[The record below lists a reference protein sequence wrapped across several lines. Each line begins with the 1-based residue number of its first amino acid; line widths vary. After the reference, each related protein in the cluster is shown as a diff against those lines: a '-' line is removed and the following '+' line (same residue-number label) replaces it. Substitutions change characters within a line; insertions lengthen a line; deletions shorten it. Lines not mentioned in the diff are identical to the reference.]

1 MKRLALA
8 IALISSVALL
18 SGCIIVPHRHGGY
31 RGGGYGHYEGGY
43 YQGGGQYQGGSVYVQ
58 PGPRR

>member
-8 IALISSVALL
+8 ITLISSAALL

-31 RGGGYGHYEGGY
+31 HDGYGRYEGRY
-43 YQGGGQYQGGSVYVQ
+43 DQGRTVYVQ

>member
-8 IALISSVALL
+8 IALFSSAALL

-31 RGGGYGHYEGGY
+31 RGGGHGHYTEGGG
-43 YQGGGQYQGGSVYVQ
+43 YQGGTVYVQ

>member
-8 IALISSVALL
+8 IALVSSAALL

-31 RGGGYGHYEGGY
+31 HHHGDRYGDGYDRPGW
-43 YQGGGQYQGGSVYVQ
+43 
-58 PGPRR
+58 GPR

>member
-8 IALISSVALL
+8 IALISSAALL

-31 RGGGYGHYEGGY
+31 RGGDYHHDGERYDGGYGHPGR
-43 YQGGGQYQGGSVYVQ
+43 
-58 PGPRR
+58 GPR

>member
-8 IALISSVALL
+8 VALLSSAALL

-31 RGGGYGHYEGGY
+31 RGGDHHHYSDRYDGGYG
-43 YQGGGQYQGGSVYVQ
+43 Q
-58 PGPRR
+58 PGRGPR

>member
-8 IALISSVALL
+8 ITLLSSAALL
-18 SGCIIVPHRHGGY
+18 SGCIIVHPRHGGY
-31 RGGGYGHYEGGY
+31 RDGYRHGYSQGGYDADGAYG
-43 YQGGGQYQGGSVYVQ
+43 Q

>member
-8 IALISSVALL
+8 IALISSAALL

-31 RGGGYGHYEGGY
+31 RGGHHHYDDRYSSGP
-43 YQGGGQYQGGSVYVQ
+43 VYVQ

>member
-1 MKRLALA
+1 MKRLAQA
-8 IALISSVALL
+8 IALVSCAALL

-31 RGGGYGHYEGGY
+31 RHGHYQGAHDAGGA
-43 YQGGGQYQGGSVYVQ
+43 VIVK

>member
-8 IALISSVALL
+8 ITLVTSAALL
-18 SGCIIVPHRHGGY
+18 SGCIIVPPRHGYYRDGY
-31 RGGGYGHYEGGY
+31 RHGYVQGGYDAGGA
-43 YQGGGQYQGGSVYVQ
+43 VVVQ

>member
-8 IALISSVALL
+8 IALISSAVLL

-31 RGGGYGHYEGGY
+31 RGGGGHGHYQSSD
-43 YQGGGQYQGGSVYVQ
+43 YQGGGTVYVQ

>member
-1 MKRLALA
+1 MKRLSLA

-31 RGGGYGHYEGGY
+31 RGGGGYGHYQDGGR
-43 YQGGGQYQGGSVYVQ
+43 YQSGPVYVQ
-58 PGPRR
+58 PVPRR